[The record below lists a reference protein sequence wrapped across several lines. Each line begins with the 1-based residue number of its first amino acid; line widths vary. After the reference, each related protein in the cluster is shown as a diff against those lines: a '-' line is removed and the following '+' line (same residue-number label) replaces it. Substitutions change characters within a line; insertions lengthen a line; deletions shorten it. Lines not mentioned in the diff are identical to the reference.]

1 MGNTINKWLPGAG
14 LILVIGV
21 LVACDPIDPP
31 EKQQA
36 GQNMAQPGQTQQPG
50 QTNQP
55 GGYNS
60 GQQQQTEQ

>member
-36 GQNMAQPGQTQQPG
+36 GQNMDQPGQTQQPG
-50 QTNQP
+50 QAPPP
-55 GGYNS
+55 GG
-60 GQQQQTEQ
+60 